1 MTCFSNCGSRRDF
14 GRNEGSNCV
23 QKFGVRAVLSV
34 TQKGGMWHAHV
45 AGDTL

>member
-1 MTCFSNCGSRRDF
+1 MEMKYIFEIIVDLNR
-14 GRNEGSNCV
+14 V

-34 TQKGGMWHAHV
+34 TQKRGMWWHAHV